1 MRNKRS
7 GHALPIIIILV
18 ISIALGGVF
27 ELLCLGVER
36 LTHPIKYDGLV
47 STWSVQYGVPEYV
60 IYAMIK
66 VESNFDSAKQ
76 GEHGK
81 IGLFQLTPE
90 QYLALANAEHDPEIN
105 AAALYDPNT
114 NIRYGTL
121 YLSKLYQKY
130 GMWSTVYAAWYAG
143 EEAVDAW
150 LKNPDYTDSDFGTL
164 IKVPNKKIAKAAEK
178 VVKAQEIYEKLY
190 YAK

>member
-1 MRNKRS
+1 MKNKRS
-7 GHALPIIIILV
+7 GHTLPILIILV
-18 ISIALGGVF
+18 VSIAFGGVF
-27 ELLCLGVER
+27 ELLCLGMER
-36 LTHPIKYDGLV
+36 LTHPIKYDWLV

-81 IGLFQLTPE
+81 VGLLQLTPE
-90 QYLALANAEHDPEIN
+90 QYLALAGAEQDPEIN

-114 NIRYGTL
+114 NIHYGTL
-121 YLSKLYQKY
+121 YLSKLYRKY

-150 LKNPDYTDSDFGTL
+150 LKNPDYTDPDFGTL
-164 IKVPNKKIAKAAEK
+164 IKIPDKNIAKAAEK
-178 VVKAQEIYEKLY
+178 AVKAQDIYKKLY
-190 YAK
+190 YAE

>member
-7 GHALPIIIILV
+7 GHTLPILIILV
-18 ISIALGGVF
+18 VSIALGGVF
-27 ELLCLGVER
+27 ELLCLGMER

-47 STWSVQYGVPEYV
+47 STWSVQYGVPEYI

-76 GEHGK
+76 GENGK
-81 IGLFQLTPE
+81 IGLLQLTPE
-90 QYLALANAEHDPEIN
+90 RYLALAEAEHDPEIN

-114 NIRYGTL
+114 NIHYGTL

-143 EEAVDAW
+143 EQTVDAW
-150 LKNPDYTDSDFGTL
+150 LKNPNYIDPDFGTL
-164 IKVPNKKIAKAAEK
+164 ETVPDKKIAKAVKGA
-178 VVKAQEIYEKLY
+178 VKAQEIYEKLY